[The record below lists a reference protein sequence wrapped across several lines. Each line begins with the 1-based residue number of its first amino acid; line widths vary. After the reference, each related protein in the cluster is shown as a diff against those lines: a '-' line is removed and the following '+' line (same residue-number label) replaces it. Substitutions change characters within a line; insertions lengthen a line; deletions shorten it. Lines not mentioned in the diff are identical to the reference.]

1 MLILT
6 DNRIS
11 KQTEDA
17 ADKNA
22 DEKQIKDGHTAECDS
37 CMEDRPLRKMMECRQ
52 GHPIC
57 LYCLKTYG
65 ENAIGE
71 NKPQVTCA
79 TGADCQA
86 TYIRQ
91 HLVLAMGEKAVERIE
106 FNDQQMSLA
115 NAGFKNLE
123 ECPFCDFKAIMADGK
138 KVNKE
143 FRCFNP
149 ECEKVSCRLCRKV
162 SHVPLSCEEAKQEEG
177 LDERHE
183 IEEAMTAAV
192 TRICPGCKTPVIKEE
207 GCNKMEC
214 TICHVTMCDNC
225 NKRIDPHGYSH
236 FQGGDGGFSRNPNGC
251 PLYEEARERA
261 RRAAALAEQV
271 ALKKLRKEN
280 PNLTE
285 EQLAVSAK
293 MKTGNSG
300 TLPAGY
306 GAFPMGVGGPIRLN
320 IYGPHGIP
328 PPPEFLQGI
337 RFEHRHQRY
346 DPFAPLPP
354 IMPQIPNG
362 LWPGPGPAQKIGQQ
376 LDGMTQQL
384 NADLQRFRNLRLPTG
399 DAGPVEQQQPIRAT
413 RPASRQEGRADAGP
427 AIQPP
432 SRRRPPYG
440 YGEGN
445 QGANAHDDYMD
456 ALDELEEQDL
466 LQQERF
472 RRRRGL
478 PPDGF
483 GYYQGGGGGGGGGG
497 GRLGVER

>member
-22 DEKQIKDGHTAECDS
+22 DQKQIKDGHTAECDS

-71 NKPQVTCA
+71 SKPQVTCA

-143 FRCFNP
+143 FRCFNLD
-149 ECEKVSCRLCRKV
+149 CEKVSCRLCRKV

-207 GCNKMEC
+207 GCNKMVC
-214 TICHVTMCDNC
+214 TVCFVTMCDNC
-225 NKRIDPHGYSH
+225 KKRIDSHSYSH
-236 FQGGDGGFSRNPNGC
+236 FKPSLGEPNRNPNGC
-251 PLYEEARERA
+251 PLYEDARERM
-261 RRAAALAEQV
+261 RREAAMAEQA
-271 ALKKLRKEN
+271 ALKKLKKEN
-280 PNLTE
+280 PDLTE

-293 MKTGNSG
+293 MKTGNSEIM
-300 TLPAGY
+300 PDDY

-320 IYGPHGIP
+320 VHGPHNFP
-328 PPPEFLQGI
+328 PPPAFLQGM
-337 RFEHRHQRY
+337 RFDNRPQRY
-346 DPFAPLPP
+346 HPFAPLPP
-354 IMPQIPNG
+354 MPQLPNG
-362 LWPGPGPAQKIGQQ
+362 LWPGPGPAQRIGQQ

-384 NADLQRFRNLRLPTG
+384 NADLQRFRDLRLPG
-399 DAGPVEQQQPIRAT
+399 EDAGPVEQQPIRAA
-413 RPASRQEGRADAGP
+413 RLPPRQERRAVNEP
-427 AIQPP
+427 AQPP
-432 SRRRPPYG
+432 SRRRPRHEYG
-440 YGEGN
+440 GGD
-445 QGANAHDDYMD
+445 QGPNVSDKYVD

-466 LQQERF
+466 QWERF
-472 RRRRGL
+472 RRRRGM
-478 PPDGF
+478 PPGWV
-483 GYYQGGGGGGGGGG
+483 GYYQGDGGGGG